1 MVVEEYKNPKHTWLV
16 VSLVLHGIFI
26 TAILVSLLDKNLN
39 SRTTSSA
46 PILFENEPLS
56 KTISEQEKEQEKRKR
71 KEQLNLF
78 KKPAKLDEKP
88 FTVPA
93 PVVFY
98 GNQTMMN
105 LPTPIAGSPDGK
117 SSFDSNPS
125 TLPTPAATHIST
137 EPVAPAAQTI
147 LPQDDAP
154 IQIPEN
160 APSESL
166 PENKIVQDKI
176 ELPPVESVRFH
187 TAVPQA
193 AEQPSNIIPPF
204 SEKKESPLLN
214 HNSQPNLAKTIP
226 TPSKQVKKQLTL
238 AELFK
243 NAPTALNA
251 LGTTGEPSA
260 RKAGTQGGDVNGSGH
275 QITIKE
281 GDMKYYTLW
290 AKFLNHLNQAARFN
304 RRGKEHRI
312 HELVQTGAVT
322 YILQCAITVDK
333 EGKLVDIELAN
344 SSGSPEFDQ
353 LCISDIKSG
362 IPYPPLPDSL
372 GKKIARFEVNVY
384 P

>member
-1 MVVEEYKNPKHTWLV
+1 MVREEYKNKKHTWLIL
-16 VSLVLHGIFI
+16 SLMLHSILI
-26 TAILVSLLDKNLN
+26 AALLVSFLDKNLN
-39 SRTTSSA
+39 PEASFTTPSLIQNKLHFQDKSNNLA
-46 PILFENEPLS
+46 KIKKEKIADLKKAE
-56 KTISEQEKEQEKRKR
+56 KTIEK
-71 KEQLNLF
+71 
-78 KKPAKLDEKP
+78 A

-93 PVVFY
+93 PVIFY
-98 GNQTMMN
+98 GNQAMMN

-125 TLPTPAATHIST
+125 TLPTPAATAIST
-137 EPVAPAAQTI
+137 EQI
-147 LPQDDAP
+147 AP
-154 IQIPEN
+154 ITEN
-160 APSESL
+160 NSKQDTIQNASTAVSTFAQHTASKNLPTKRPLELSL
-166 PENKIVQDKI
+166 PPTTIVKNNEEKSI
-176 ELPPVESVRFH
+176 STP
-187 TAVPQA
+187 
-193 AEQPSNIIPPF
+193 PPF
-204 SEKKESPLLN
+204 SEKKEFLTAD
-214 HNSQPNLAKTIP
+214 HNSQKSNNTETDPI
-226 TPSKQVKKQLTL
+226 SQKQSKKQLTL

-243 NAPTALNA
+243 NAPTALTA
-251 LGTTGEPSA
+251 LGKTGEPSA
-260 RKAGTQGGDVNGSGH
+260 RKAGTEGGDVNGSGH

-312 HELVQTGAVT
+312 HELIQTGAIT

-333 EGKLVDIELAN
+333 EGKLIDIELTN